1 METNDS
7 TLLRQRG
14 TCEGNEY
21 LLTNDLIYAQE
32 EQSAIYIF
40 KRNGSLIR
48 KIDHRG
54 GGPGAV
60 SYTHLKTIPYNEDR
74 VYAMLSDLSNL
85 ERVKDRIPQDKIKDF
100 EFDSDSC
107 SFAVDPVGKITFQIV
122 EREPN
127 KTIKFT
133 TTNAPVPLFLWIQ
146 LKQVEEAD
154 TRVKMTIRADL
165 NPFIKPMVSKPLQD
179 ALDKISTVIASLPY

>member
-1 METNDS
+1 MTE
-7 TLLRQRG
+7 
-14 TCEGNEY
+14 
-21 LLTNDLIYAQE
+21 
-32 EQSAIYIF
+32 F
-40 KRNGSLIR
+40 
-48 KIDHRG
+48 
-54 GGPGAV
+54 V
-60 SYTHLKTIPYNEDR
+60 SEIKTIPYNEDR

-127 KTIKFT
+127 KTIKIT
-133 TTNAPVPLFLWIQ
+133 TTNSPVPLFLWIQ
-146 LKQVEEAD
+146 LKQVQEAD
-154 TRVKMTIRADL
+154 TRLKMTIRADL

-179 ALDKISTVIASLPY
+179 SLDKISTVIASLPY